1 VHDKQV
7 RRRRAVLGLLVGAS
21 LILLTAYFGAPQSSP
36 LHAVQRGIVEVL
48 SPIQTGASKVL
59 SPVSDVAGWFS
70 STFRAKSQVSRLTK
84 ENHQLTK
91 QLDAAQFAELQNA
104 QLRGLLK
111 LDTDVTDLKAYSPVT
126 GDVIGRDLNLWWE
139 QIEVDKGSADGVAVG
154 DPVVGPGGLVGDVS
168 TVGANFSTVS
178 EITSDRFAA
187 AALVEDSAGDTGELV
202 PAIGDP
208 NQLLLTSLNPHA
220 QIQPGQQVVTVGFKD
235 NVDPRIRDMYPP
247 GIPIGQVSNADQNT
261 LINDQEVT
269 VTPSVDLRHLLWVQ
283 ILTRPNATA
292 PQRGTLP

>member
-59 SPVSDVAGWFS
+59 SPVGDVAGWFS
-70 STFRAKSQVSRLTK
+70 STFRAKGQVTRLTK

-91 QLDAAQFAELQNA
+91 QLAASQYAEIQNN
-104 QLRGLLK
+104 QLRKLVK
-111 LDTDVTDLKAYSPVT
+111 LDTAPTDLNAYAPVT
-126 GDVIGRDLNLWWE
+126 ADVIGRDLSLWWE

-154 DPVVGPGGLVGDVS
+154 DPVVGPGGLVGDVAV
-168 TVGANFSTVS
+168 VGSNYSTVS
-178 EITSDRFAA
+178 EITDDKFAA
-187 AALVEDSAGDTGELV
+187 PALVEDSQGDSGVLQ
-202 PAIGDP
+202 PAIGNP
-208 NQLLLTSLNPHA
+208 NAMILSSLDPHA
-220 QIQPGQQVVTVGFKD
+220 QIQPGQQVVTVGFQD
-235 NVDPRIRDMYPP
+235 RIDPKLQDLYPP

-261 LINDQEVT
+261 LINNQEVT

-283 ILTRPNATA
+283 ILTRPQAHATRKGA
-292 PQRGTLP
+292 QP